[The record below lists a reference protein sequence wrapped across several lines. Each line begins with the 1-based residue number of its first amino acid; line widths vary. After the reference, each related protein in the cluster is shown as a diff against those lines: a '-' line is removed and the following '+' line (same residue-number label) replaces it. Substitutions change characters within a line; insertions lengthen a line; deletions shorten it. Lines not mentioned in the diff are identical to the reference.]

1 MAISTSQT
9 VRACVLLALAIAAA
23 GVLAPGSSAQLAPP
37 SHAAATTTVPRLIAI
52 RAAHHPGVDRLVFEF
67 SGTPPSRQNVR
78 YVNQL
83 IADPSGRPIP
93 IAGRAIIAASFFPAT
108 ARRGATSVTVPGRL
122 AFALPNVMTVVP
134 AGDFE
139 SVLSYG
145 IGLAKRTTFRVFTL
159 TSPSRV
165 VIDID
170 TQFQT
175 VLKKVYFENQPRFA
189 AGTQPYVTAVLR
201 RVLPGAPATGVMDRL
216 FAGPTRRRIC
226 VRPAA
231 PAIARDRLHRTV
243 DHRPGREGQAH
254 GRLLERRL
262 DIHHRRR
269 GLPDAQAVRHCRL
282 RQDLRPGGSHRETER
297 EQRLDPIL
305 PRALTRARCKHR
317 RASPVW
323 PAHLGSR
330 PTPCRWPRHRA
341 AHPASA

>member
-1 MAISTSQT
+1 MAIPTSQT

-52 RAAHHPGVDRLVFEF
+52 SAAHHPGFDRLVFEF
-67 SGTPPSRQNVR
+67 SGPPPSRQNVR

-93 IAGRAIIAASFFPAT
+93 IAGRAILAASFFPAT

-145 IGLAKRTTFRVFTL
+145 IGLAKRTTFHVFTL

-175 VLKKVYFENQPRFA
+175 VLKKVYFENLPRFA

-201 RVLPGAPATGVMDRL
+201 PVLPAAPATGVMDRL
-216 FAGPTRRRIC
+216 FAGPTQVEAASGLRLQQSRATGFTGLSITGRVAR
-226 VRPAA
+226 VRLTGACSSGGSTFT
-231 PAIARDRLHRTV
+231 IADEAYPTLKQFATV
-243 DHRPGREGQAH
+243 DFVKMYDPAGH
-254 GRLLERRL
+254 
-262 DIHHRRR
+262 
-269 GLPDAQAVRHCRL
+269 
-282 RQDLRPGGSHRETER
+282 TER
-297 EQRLDPIL
+297 P
-305 PRALTRARCKHR
+305 
-317 RASPVW
+317 S
-323 PAHLGSR
+323 GSSDSI
-330 PTPCRWPRHRA
+330 PFCLEP
-341 AHPASA
+341 